1 MWGIKRPETETY
13 TSHLAE
19 RILEERRKQGSKSNG
34 RLRILDLG
42 TGTGCIPLLLHACLH
57 RSIPDIQLVG
67 IDIAPK
73 AIALAR
79 KNLQWNVAR
88 HNLDISARR
97 QISFQLG
104 DIRELSTMPNKV
116 LGKNWDIVISNPPY
130 ISPEAFNTDTSRS
143 VRNFEP
149 GLALIPPSKHDT
161 GSGGTIKHDYLNN
174 EGDTLYPAILNIA
187 IKANTKL
194 VVLEVSDLSQAIRV
208 ASIALKLKHWD
219 FVEIWRDSL
228 KSDQSQAID
237 GKVLPNQLVVE
248 GHEVLLRGTG
258 NGRAVVCS
266 KEPSIVE

>member
-1 MWGIKRPETETY
+1 M
-13 TSHLAE
+13 AE
-19 RILEERRKQGSKSNG
+19 CILEERRKQGSKSNG
-34 RLRILDLG
+34 PLRILDLG
-42 TGTGCIPLLLHACLH
+42 TGTGCIPLLLHACLF
-57 RSIPDIQLVG
+57 RSISDLQLVG

-104 DIRELSTMPNKV
+104 DIRETNILQHKV
-116 LGKNWDIVISNPPY
+116 LGKDWDIVISNPPY

-149 GLALIPPSKHDT
+149 GLALMPPSKYDT
-161 GSGGTIKHDYLNN
+161 GSGGMIKHDYLNN

-187 IKANTKL
+187 KNANTKL

-219 FVEIWRDSL
+219 SVEVWRDSL
-228 KSDQSQAID
+228 NFDQSQAVD
-237 GKVLPNQLVVE
+237 GEVLLNQLVVE

-258 NGRAVVCS
+258 NGRAVVCWKKPS
-266 KEPSIVE
+266 KVE